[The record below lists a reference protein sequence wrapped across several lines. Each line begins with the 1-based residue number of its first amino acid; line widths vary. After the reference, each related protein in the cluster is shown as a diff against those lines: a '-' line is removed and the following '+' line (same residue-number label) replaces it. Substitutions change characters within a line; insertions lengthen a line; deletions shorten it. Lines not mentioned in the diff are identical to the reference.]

1 MKPPKSIKSFVKRN
15 KRLTSSQKKFLD
27 NKNENTNFCNVQEI
41 LNYQHIFKNNNP
53 CIMDIG
59 FGDGKLLINIAK
71 ENPEINFIGV
81 EVYQSGIGRIL
92 KQTAK
97 EKLNNLIILNHDAVD
112 LLENYIKN
120 ESLHGISL
128 FFPDPWPKKKHH
140 KRRIININFINL
152 ISYKLKKR
160 GFIKIATDWSNY
172 NRSIIDLFNQKDNF
186 EKINDIS
193 IYKFRPLTKFE
204 KKGMLLGHTISEI
217 SYILK

>member
-92 KQTAK
+92 KQIAK

-172 NRSIIDLFNQKDNF
+172 NSSIIDLFNQKDNF

>member
-59 FGDGKLLINIAK
+59 FGDGKLLINTAK

-92 KQTAK
+92 KQIAK

-160 GFIKIATDWSNY
+160 GFIKIVTDWSNY
-172 NRSIIDLFNQKDNF
+172 NISIIDLFNQKDNF
-186 EKINDIS
+186 EKINEIS

-204 KKGMLLGHTISEI
+204 KKGILLGHTISEI

>member
-1 MKPPKSIKSFVKRN
+1 MKPQKSIKSFVKRN

-27 NKNENTNFCNVQEI
+27 SKNENINFCNVQEI

-59 FGDGKLLINIAK
+59 FGDGKLLINTAK

-92 KQTAK
+92 KQIAK

-160 GFIKIATDWSNY
+160 GFIKIVTDWSNY
-172 NRSIIDLFNQKDNF
+172 NISIIDLFNQKDNF
-186 EKINDIS
+186 EKINEIS

-204 KKGMLLGHTISEI
+204 KKGILLGHTISEI

>member
-92 KQTAK
+92 KQIAK

-193 IYKFRPLTKFE
+193 IYKYRPLTKFE

>member
-27 NKNENTNFCNVQEI
+27 SKNENINFCNVQEI

-59 FGDGKLLINIAK
+59 FGDGKLLINTAK

-92 KQTAK
+92 KQIAK

-160 GFIKIATDWSNY
+160 GFIKIVTDWSNY
-172 NRSIIDLFNQKDNF
+172 NISIIDLFNQKDNF
-186 EKINDIS
+186 EKINEIS

-204 KKGMLLGHTISEI
+204 KKGILLGHTISEI

>member
-1 MKPPKSIKSFVKRN
+1 MKPQKSIKSFVKRN

-27 NKNENTNFCNVQEI
+27 SKNENINFCNVQEI

-92 KQTAK
+92 KQIAK

>member
-1 MKPPKSIKSFVKRN
+1 MKPQKSIKSFVKRN

-27 NKNENTNFCNVQEI
+27 SKNENINFCNVQEI

-59 FGDGKLLINIAK
+59 FGDGKLLINTAK

-92 KQTAK
+92 KQIAK

>member
-92 KQTAK
+92 KQIAK

-120 ESLHGISL
+120 GSLHGISL

>member
-71 ENPEINFIGV
+71 ENQEINFIGV

-92 KQTAK
+92 KQIAK

>member
-1 MKPPKSIKSFVKRN
+1 MKVQKSIKSFVKRN

-92 KQTAK
+92 KQIAK

>member
-92 KQTAK
+92 KQIAK

>member
-92 KQTAK
+92 KQIAK

-128 FFPDPWPKKKHH
+128 FFPDPWSKKKHH

>member
-27 NKNENTNFCNVQEI
+27 SKNENINFCNVQEI

-59 FGDGKLLINIAK
+59 FGDGKLLINTAK

-92 KQTAK
+92 KQIAK